1 MSSNGVCP
9 RCRSSDIMVY
19 DTRYPKIRR
28 QRYFA
33 EYRSGYTETQIYY
46 CVCKECK
53 SSFSIDTK
61 VRVRVR

>member
-1 MSSNGVCP
+1 
-9 RCRSSDIMVY
+9 MVY